1 MYTSLQIHVS
11 SYLYIYMCLFVYIYI
26 YIYIYIY
33 LIIYICIYTSKNVC
47 VCINTCVD
55 PFSGK
60 YSLRGHSFLMQIVT
74 HLHPRRD
81 LVGTIRNTHASAEAL
96 ASPRVDA
103 ACPLHK

>member
-1 MYTSLQIHVS
+1 MYVYVLIHVS
-11 SYLYIYMCLFVYIYI
+11 IHFPASIV
-26 YIYIYIY
+26 
-33 LIIYICIYTSKNVC
+33 
-47 VCINTCVD
+47 
-55 PFSGK
+55 
-60 YSLRGHSFLMQIVT
+60 LRGHSFLMQIVT